1 MKKLI
6 WIGIFICLM
15 YISKIMYSN
24 LVYYTGA
31 IPSEYYSLK
40 KRPDYKKVQKNTNM
54 FFPGLPKNKQ

>member
-1 MKKLI
+1 
-6 WIGIFICLM
+6 M
-15 YISKIMYSN
+15 YISKIMYST